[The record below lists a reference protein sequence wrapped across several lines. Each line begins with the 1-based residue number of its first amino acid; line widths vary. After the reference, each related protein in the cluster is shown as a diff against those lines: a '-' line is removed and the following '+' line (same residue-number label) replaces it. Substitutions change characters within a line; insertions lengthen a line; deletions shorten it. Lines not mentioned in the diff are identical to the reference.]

1 MNIDKEKINK
11 FKNLGLIGDRVV
23 LEKEEDNYIDKKE
36 LTKKFDETIYMEQE
50 EFEKLEAKK
59 ERKFKEFI
67 NRWEIYIKS
76 FEKVGFTKEQARKL
90 AQEFSDLKKI

>member
-1 MNIDKEKINK
+1 
-11 FKNLGLIGDRVV
+11 
-23 LEKEEDNYIDKKE
+23 
-36 LTKKFDETIYMEQE
+36 MEQE